1 MWKKLKK
8 NLPIFTYVIF
18 LFGCAQVVSPTGG
31 IKDIIPPQLIASNPE
46 NKATNFKG
54 NTITLTFDEYV
65 ILDNIIQKLIITP
78 EIDNPYTPI
87 VKKESVILKFK
98 KQFADSTTY
107 TFNFGDGIKDFAE
120 RNPAQNLKLV
130 FSTGSVIDSGRV
142 YGSVL
147 DIRTNKP
154 VFDALVGLYQITD
167 SLTPEKNKPYYFSRT
182 DSSGRFA
189 IENTQIANYALIA
202 LNDKNHNLLY
212 NPKEE
217 GIAFLDSIITVN
229 ADTSNY
235 TLQMFH
241 SDITP
246 LRVQRTIPKVNDYT
260 IAFNKGIDSIDVVF
274 QDGTELPYIMESP
287 NQLKFFN
294 VPVQE
299 DTVRA
304 QIIAIDSLG
313 YELSL
318 DQKIRFMTQ
327 RSRERQT
334 TPLTVKPI
342 IPNDEAV
349 ALPLKLTL
357 QFNKPI
363 DHFDPDHL
371 KIKTDSISL
380 TEPHNLEPHWNRYR
394 NKLTLE
400 IQYPAKDSI
409 IVQFNKGAFISVE
422 GDTLAATKIK
432 HPIINPERYGIIRG
446 TINNPNEMP
455 FFIELTDKDFKTIVF
470 KTDKNPFE
478 FKNIKPGDYRLRL
491 IVDIN
496 NNGKWDTGNYSR
508 KLQPEPI
515 LVFPNLINVKA
526 NFEYEDQ
533 YFDLSSFSM
542 P

>member
-8 NLPIFTYVIF
+8 HLPIFTYVIF

-357 QFNKPI
+357 EFNKPI

-380 TEPHNLEPHWNRYR
+380 TETHNLEPHWNRYR